1 MDSFCVGQA
10 SAPARLSRKTTIQN
24 PKTTIQNPKTTT
36 QAGKRQLMGMNDI
49 QAARASAPASPR
61 ETTLIITT

>member
-1 MDSFCVGQA
+1 MKSAQSMDSFCVGQA

-24 PKTTIQNPKTTT
+24 PKTTT
-36 QAGKRQLMGMNDI
+36 QAGKRQLMGMDDI

-61 ETTLIITT
+61 ETTLMITT